1 MNAAKFSLHLCFC
14 VNIIDK
20 SLLHLFLSEDA
31 AILGGYGAA
40 GLILDAPDRHAE
52 VFGFDQNSDIL
63 GLQRFFKFI
72 CNLKSQTLLHLR
84 AAGVVIHNSVDFRS
98 EEHTSELQSRR
109 DLPYFP
115 TRRSSDLLKTPPYLV
130 VTVLLALS
138 LMPRIDTQRCLAS
151 IRTATSSVSSDFLS
165 SSAI

>member
-84 AAGVVIHNSVDFRS
+84 AAGVVIHNSVDFREADDLPGANIGDMGFPQERQKMMLTKRGYVDIFLNKIGRAS
-98 EEHTSELQSRR
+98 CRERVSISEL
-109 DLPYFP
+109 
-115 TRRSSDLLKTPPYLV
+115 
-130 VTVLLALS
+130 
-138 LMPRIDTQRCLAS
+138 
-151 IRTATSSVSSDFLS
+151 
-165 SSAI
+165 SA